1 MKKLLLLCAICCYAL
16 TAAAQSTV
24 HTVRRGETFAS
35 IAKLYHLSVDELKA
49 ANPYIGKK
57 LYVGIK
63 LQIPEIKE
71 TPQVEA
77 IAAAK
82 PAKEKR
88 SKTQATQ
95 EKERV
100 EAAKPVKEEKVKIP
114 ATTEEE
120 TEYKKWAISFNITYY
135 FAEGTS
141 SKNFGNG
148 VTSYSSSFGLGFDL
162 AANYYFA
169 KSAFIAPGIG
179 VLQSSSISSNSSG
192 YGNYSKTET
201 SNTAVRIPIMV
212 GYDLAFSEKI
222 GLTLQTGPHL
232 GYTIAGYSKQDGEK
246 TKIKDIKEF
255 ERFHVNWSVGA
266 FINWG
271 ETRLGAEYLIGLKEG
286 SDGTFGVS
294 LGWRMDW

>member
-24 HTVRRGETFAS
+24 HSVQRGETLAS
-35 IAKLYHLSVDELKA
+35 IAKQYHLSIDELKA

-63 LQIPEIKE
+63 LQIPEVKE
-71 TPQVEA
+71 APRVEEV
-77 IAAAK
+77 AAAT
-82 PAKEKR
+82 PVKEK
-88 SKTQATQ
+88 KQKAQAKQ
-95 EKERV
+95 EKERDV
-100 EAAKPVKEEKVKIP
+100 VKKTVKEEKAKIP
-114 ATTEEE
+114 ATTEKE
-120 TEYKKWAISFNITYY
+120 TAYNKWAVSFNITYY

-148 VTSYSSSFGLGFDL
+148 IRSYDSSFGMGFDL

-179 VLQSSSISSNSSG
+179 VMSSNSRGYNFSG
-192 YGNYSKTET
+192 YGT
-201 SNTAVRIPIMV
+201 SNKHSNSSTAVRIPIMV
-212 GYDLAFSEKI
+212 GYDLAFSKKI

-232 GYTIAGYSKQDGEK
+232 GYIVAGYHEENGD
-246 TKIKDIKEF
+246 KIKFKVMEDTEP
-255 ERFHVNWSVGA
+255 FHVNWSVGA
-266 FINWG
+266 FIYWG

-286 SDGTFGVS
+286 SEGTFGVS

>member
-24 HTVRRGETFAS
+24 HTVQRGETLAS
-35 IAKLYHLSVDELKA
+35 IAKQYHLSIDELKA

-63 LQIPEIKE
+63 LQIPEVKE
-71 TPQVEA
+71 APRVEEV
-77 IAAAK
+77 AAAT
-82 PAKEKR
+82 PVKEK
-88 SKTQATQ
+88 KQKAQAKQ
-95 EKERV
+95 EQERNVV
-100 EAAKPVKEEKVKIP
+100 EKPVKEEKAKIP
-114 ATTEEE
+114 ATTEKE
-120 TEYKKWAISFNITYY
+120 TAYNKWAVSFDITYY

-148 VTSYSSSFGLGFDL
+148 VRSYNSSFGMGFDL

-179 VLQSSSISSNSSG
+179 VLHSSSTGYNSSG
-192 YGNYSKTET
+192 YGN
-201 SNTAVRIPIMV
+201 SNKHSNSSTAVRIPIMV

-232 GYTIAGYSKQDGEK
+232 GYIVAGYHEENGD
-246 TKIKDIKEF
+246 KIKFKDMEDT
-255 ERFHVNWSVGA
+255 EPFHVNWSVGA
-266 FINWG
+266 FIYWG

-286 SDGTFGVS
+286 SEGTFGVS